1 MSVEELRAMY
11 AGMNDDG
18 ADDNEDKD
26 GVGPRTD
33 GTGDVPAG
41 DSAKSDEKPVHEHS
55 DNPDEVQSA
64 SDDDGEFEMT
74 GEPEVDDET
83 TMIAEENLGRDMTYE
98 EELATLN
105 RENEMSVEEL
115 RAMYA
120 GMNDGENNE
129 SLQEGSGEGNKDG
142 DNETVADEPEPRPD
156 GTKKRTRD
164 SLEDSSSLH
173 ASGNTGNNKKRTRK
187 EQKSNDA
194 SESSENDGTAAMEAL
209 EASAVK
215 ARETLASRPF
225 LLAPWVKLRRYQQ
238 VGLNWLVSLQSRR
251 LNGILADEMGLG
263 KTLQTISLLAYLA
276 SYKGIWGPHLVIVPT
291 SVIINWETELK
302 RFCPGFKIL
311 CYYGNA
317 KRRKELRT
325 GWTKANWYHVV
336 ITSYQLAVQDAF
348 AFKRKKW
355 YYLILD
361 EAQNIKNFQSQR
373 WQTLINFN
381 TQRRLL
387 LTGTPLQNNLME
399 LWSLLH
405 FLMPYI
411 FKSRK
416 QFSYWFS
423 NPMNNI
429 IEGTANQNADVI
441 KRLHGIIRPFVLRR
455 LKKEV
460 ETQMPG
466 KFEHIVKCQLSRRQ
480 MTLYEEF
487 LSRSSTRQ
495 ALNKGGNF
503 MGMMNVLMQLRKVCN
518 HPDLF
523 EPRSVVTPF
532 VLPSIAITTP
542 RCVCEIQKED
552 GFFESVSLGLAKPL
566 WCGSSSKPSIE
577 AALRH
582 DQTESNGLSSFCASV
597 KSTEKIEFRDDG
609 NCPTELQS
617 LIQQIYKA
625 REEEQVSRTNFHNA
639 INRRRCKA
647 FAFPYSSQ
655 LLKTLEVEC
664 NVFGRVEP
672 TEVRNRRVIE
682 TPAKLLE
689 LRKTEMDRAGDME
702 QTIEKFVFRVP
713 PAGGRYPNF
722 DNGMPDTQGE
732 SKVSKDLEKMLLE
745 PIEEILEPYRKA
757 HARLSSFFPDKKL
770 VQYDAGKLQAL
781 STLLRSLKEGDHK
794 CLIFTQMGK
803 VLDVLEAFLSM
814 NGHTYLRLDGSTGV
828 DKRQRLMD
836 RFNNDPKIFCF
847 ILSTRSGG
855 TGINLTG
862 ADTVIFYDSDW
873 NPAMDAQAQ
882 DRAHRIGQTRDV
894 HIYRLITEHS
904 IEENILKKAQ
914 KKKNLDIMV
923 MDQGKFNASTPAS
936 QKEDANKS
944 EDVKDVY
951 TKKGLQAILGF
962 ADDEPDPTSQEEENA
977 QQDMS
982 KDEMEKAMAAL
993 EDEDDAKALQGA
1005 KKEAEDDQKEFDE
1018 TSAIPKEGSEDDD
1031 EDADKAKTGKGK
1043 QTTKKTKGKTDPDS
1057 KTEVEEQNSDEKD
1070 LEKEFAAWQSTEGF
1084 DAKAI
1089 DNFLS
1094 PMERYGLNF
1103 REEIDPFYSI
1113 FYLNEQQRKMEIME
1127 GAEEIDMEK
1136 VERQKAMEE
1145 QQAIDNQDLLATG
1158 IRPEDLVRQRNL
1170 YRREKIRLR
1179 SDKMRRKITGELWS
1193 QKVDG
1198 LTKMLFWYN
1207 EETGEATWD
1216 TPLVVAE
1223 LQEQEL
1229 ALREGWGHLPHT
1241 PLTHIMEYLVPFPE
1255 RQRCSAVCR
1264 QWRIAA
1270 TDIRF
1275 VIHVYPV
1282 EMGALAKRDPSKRH
1296 HNHHATIDDALAK
1309 ALPGD
1314 TIELGDGHY
1323 WVNDPG
1329 IIVDKPLRFV
1339 GDENNP
1345 SNVVIEMS
1353 GSLQWTAKGGW
1364 IEGITFRRPKMSSG
1378 KVLPSCPMLELG
1390 GAARIDV
1397 IHSVFDNDGSTGPV
1411 GKLYGS
1417 GTKGRWEGV
1426 VLRNGGASGIHI
1438 DGSDQA
1444 KVELLNCTIKG
1455 NQADGIFATNK
1466 AKFRMVNCLVDA
1478 NHGYGVRLATAGCH
1492 ADLLDSRFKGNAS
1505 GVIKKETHCVVTS
1518 SGNTAFLKTKPKR
1531 QIPGFKLMLFRS
1543 GPAPLGF
1550 S

>member
-1 MSVEELRAMY
+1 MRFIFLFDLS
-11 AGMNDDG
+11 
-18 ADDNEDKD
+18 
-26 GVGPRTD
+26 
-33 GTGDVPAG
+33 
-41 DSAKSDEKPVHEHS
+41 
-55 DNPDEVQSA
+55 
-64 SDDDGEFEMT
+64 F
-74 GEPEVDDET
+74 
-83 TMIAEENLGRDMTYE
+83 
-98 EELATLN
+98 
-105 RENEMSVEEL
+105 
-115 RAMYA
+115 
-120 GMNDGENNE
+120 
-129 SLQEGSGEGNKDG
+129 SLTNSTNSKCVFQC
-142 DNETVADEPEPRPD
+142 T
-156 GTKKRTRD
+156 
-164 SLEDSSSLH
+164 
-173 ASGNTGNNKKRTRK
+173 
-187 EQKSNDA
+187 
-194 SESSENDGTAAMEAL
+194 
-209 EASAVK
+209 
-215 ARETLASRPF
+215 
-225 LLAPWVKLRRYQQ
+225 
-238 VGLNWLVSLQSRR
+238 
-251 LNGILADEMGLG
+251 EMGLG

-276 SYKGIWGPHLVIVPT
+276 SYKGIWGPHLVVVPT

-302 RFCPGFKIL
+302 RFCPGFKVL

-387 LTGTPLQNNLME
+387 LTGTPLQNSLME

-416 QFSYWFS
+416 EFSYWFS

-429 IEGTANQNADVI
+429 IEGTGNRNDDVI

-455 LKKEV
+455 LKKDV

-495 ALNKGGNF
+495 ALKKGGNF

-532 VLPSIAITTP
+532 ILPSIPITVP
-542 RCVCEIQKED
+542 RCSCEIHD
-552 GFFESVSLGLAKPL
+552 DNDFVNRISPSLLKPL
-566 WCGSSSKPSIE
+566 WCGSSGLPSID
-577 AALRH
+577 AAMQH
-582 DQTESNGLSSFCASV
+582 DQVESSGLNTLCAELERGE
-597 KSTEKIEFRDDG
+597 TIEYKDDEG
-609 NCPTELQS
+609 CPTELRS
-617 LIQQIYKA
+617 LINEIYRK
-625 REEEQVSRTNFHNA
+625 RNENRVSKIQFQND

-647 FAFPYSSQ
+647 STFPYSLQ
-655 LLKTLEVEC
+655 LLNTLDVDC
-664 NVFGRVEP
+664 HIFARKEP
-672 TEVRNRRVIE
+672 AEVRGNKVIE

-689 LRKTEMDRAGDME
+689 LRKSEMERASDLD

-713 PAGGRYPNF
+713 PAGGRTPIF
-722 DNGMPDTQGE
+722 DNGKPKTQGIE
-732 SKVSKDLEKMLLE
+732 STLIK
-745 PIEEILEPYRKA
+745 PIEEVLKPYRKA
-757 HARLSSFFPDKKL
+757 HVRLTSFFPDKKL

-781 STLLRSLKEGDHK
+781 STLLRTLKEGGHR

-828 DKRQRLMD
+828 DKRQRYMD
-836 RFNNDPKIFCF
+836 RFNNDNKIFCF

-904 IEENILKKAQ
+904 VEENILKKAQ

-923 MDQGKFNASTPAS
+923 MDQGKFHASAPQS
-936 QKEDANKS
+936 QVEDSSKAD
-944 EDVKDVY
+944 DVKDVY

-962 ADDEPDPTSQEEENA
+962 GDEGGDTNPEEQE
-977 QQDMS
+977 QPSDMT
-982 KDEMEKAMAAL
+982 KEDMEKAMVSL
-993 EDEDDAKALQGA
+993 EDEDDVKALRGA
-1005 KKEAEDDQKEFDE
+1005 QKEAEEDQKEFDE
-1018 TSAIPKEGSEDDD
+1018 DAAIIKEESDENEED
-1031 EDADKAKTGKGK
+1031 ENGKGK
-1043 QTTKKTKGKTDPDS
+1043 KTKRSATKKAKEEPKPEG
-1057 KTEVEEQNSDEKD
+1057 EEQNSTEKD
-1070 LEKEFAAWQSTEGF
+1070 LEKEFAAWQTKEGF
-1084 DAKAI
+1084 DEKAI
-1089 DNFLS
+1089 DKSLS
-1094 PMERYGLNF
+1094 PMERYGLKF

-1113 FYLNEQQRKMEIME
+1113 FYINEERRRYEAATE
-1127 GAEEIDMEK
+1127 SVEEVDLEE

-1158 IRPEDLVRQRNL
+1158 IRPEDLVRQRGL
-1170 YRREKIRLR
+1170 YRREKVRLK
-1179 SDKMRRKITGELWS
+1179 SEKMRRKITGELWS

-1198 LTKMLFWYN
+1198 LTKKLFWYN

-1216 TPLVVAE
+1216 TPRIVNELRAAE
-1223 LQEQEL
+1223 RAVQ
-1229 ALREGWGHLPHT
+1229 EGWSHLPIE
-1241 PLTHIMEYLVPFPE
+1241 PLSRIMGYLLPFPE

-1264 QWRIAA
+1264 QWKIAA
-1270 TDIRF
+1270 MDIRF
-1275 VIHVYPV
+1275 VKHVYPV
-1282 EMGALAKRDPSKRH
+1282 EMGALANREPSKRH
-1296 HNHHATIDDALAK
+1296 HNHFATIEDALAA

-1339 GDENNP
+1339 GDENNAA
-1345 SNVVIEMS
+1345 NVVIEMS
-1353 GSLQWTAKGGW
+1353 GSVQWTAKGGW

-1378 KVLPSCPMLELG
+1378 KSLPSFPMLQLKDSG
-1390 GAARIDV
+1390 KIDI

-1411 GKLYGS
+1411 GHLSGS
-1417 GTKGRWEGV
+1417 GNKGMWRQV
-1426 VLRNGGASGIHI
+1426 VFRHGGSAGLFI
-1438 DGSDQA
+1438 DGGNQ
-1444 KVELLNCTIKG
+1444 VEVDFTGCTIKG
-1455 NQADGIFATNK
+1455 SRGDALVATNK
-1466 AKFRMVNCLVDA
+1466 AKFKLFQCTIEDNQG
-1478 NHGYGVRLATAGCH
+1478 HGVRLATAGCQAGISH
-1492 ADLLDSRFKGNAS
+1492 SVFKDNLE
-1505 GVIKKETHCVVTS
+1505 GVIKKEPHCIVTS
-1518 SGNTAFLKTKPKR
+1518 SSNTAFLKTKPKR
-1531 QIPGFKLMLFRS
+1531 HIPGFKLMLFRP
-1543 GPAPLGF
+1543 GPPLL
-1550 S
+1550 

>member
-1 MSVEELRAMY
+1 
-11 AGMNDDG
+11 
-18 ADDNEDKD
+18 
-26 GVGPRTD
+26 
-33 GTGDVPAG
+33 
-41 DSAKSDEKPVHEHS
+41 
-55 DNPDEVQSA
+55 
-64 SDDDGEFEMT
+64 
-74 GEPEVDDET
+74 
-83 TMIAEENLGRDMTYE
+83 
-98 EELATLN
+98 
-105 RENEMSVEEL
+105 
-115 RAMYA
+115 
-120 GMNDGENNE
+120 
-129 SLQEGSGEGNKDG
+129 
-142 DNETVADEPEPRPD
+142 
-156 GTKKRTRD
+156 
-164 SLEDSSSLH
+164 
-173 ASGNTGNNKKRTRK
+173 
-187 EQKSNDA
+187 
-194 SESSENDGTAAMEAL
+194 
-209 EASAVK
+209 
-215 ARETLASRPF
+215 
-225 LLAPWVKLRRYQQ
+225 
-238 VGLNWLVSLQSRR
+238 
-251 LNGILADEMGLG
+251 MGLG
-263 KTLQTISLLAYLA
+263 KTLQTISLLSYLA
-276 SYKGIWGPHLVIVPT
+276 SYKGIWGPHLVVVPT

-302 RFCPGFKIL
+302 RFCPALKVL

-387 LTGTPLQNNLME
+387 LTGTPLQNSLME

-416 QFSYWFS
+416 EFSYWFS

-429 IEGTANQNADVI
+429 IEGTANRNDDVI

-495 ALNKGGNF
+495 ALKKGGNF

-532 VLPSIAITTP
+532 LLPSLSITVP
-542 RCVCEIQKED
+542 RCVSEIYD
-552 GFFESVSLGLAKPL
+552 NDDFENKISAAISSPL
-566 WCGSSSKPSIE
+566 WCGSSGLPSTDS
-577 AALRH
+577 ALRH
-582 DQTESNGLSSFCASV
+582 DKVESNGLQTLCAEFEQR
-597 KSTEKIEFRDDG
+597 KSNQFRG
-609 NCPTELQS
+609 LESCPMELHD
-617 LIQQIYKA
+617 LIKEIYKKKNDD
-625 REEEQVSRTNFHNA
+625 QSTKIDFQNT
-639 INRRRCKA
+639 INCRRCKSTP
-647 FAFPYSSQ
+647 FPYPLR
-655 LLKTLEVEC
+655 LLKSLEVDC
-664 NVFGRVEP
+664 NIFGRKEP
-672 TEVRNRRVIE
+672 AEVRDKQVIE
-682 TPAKLLE
+682 TPLKLLE
-689 LRKTEMDRAGDME
+689 LRRSEMERASDME

-713 PAGGRYPNF
+713 PAGGRSPTF
-722 DNGMPDTQGE
+722 DNGKPKKLGVE
-732 SKVSKDLEKMLLE
+732 GLLIN

-757 HARLSSFFPDKKL
+757 RTRLTSFFPDKKL

-781 STLLRSLKEGDHK
+781 STLLRTLKEGGHR

-828 DKRQRLMD
+828 DKRQRFMD
-836 RFNNDPKIFCF
+836 RFNNDTKIFCF

-923 MDQGKFNASTPAS
+923 MDQGKFNANAS
-936 QKEDANKS
+936 QRQEEKS
-944 EDVKDVY
+944 NRIEDVKDVY

-962 ADDEPDPTSQEEENA
+962 ADEEKDSGSEEKE
-977 QQDMS
+977 QPIDMS
-982 KDEMEKAMAAL
+982 KDEMEKAMASL
-993 EDEDDAKALQGA
+993 EDEDDVKALHGA
-1005 KKEAEDDQKEFDE
+1005 QKEAEEDRKEFDE
-1018 TSAIPKEGSEDDD
+1018 DTAIPKEASDDE
-1031 EDADKAKTGKGK
+1031 EDADNSREKKKRKIIKKGK
-1043 QTTKKTKGKTDPDS
+1043 SQTDPKPEGD
-1057 KTEVEEQNSDEKD
+1057 EQTSDEKD
-1070 LEKEFAAWQSTEGF
+1070 LEREFAAWQSKEGF
-1084 DAKAI
+1084 DEKAI
-1089 DNFLS
+1089 DKSLS
-1094 PMERYGLNF
+1094 PTERYGLRF

-1113 FYLNEQQRKMEIME
+1113 FYFNEERRRMEAME
-1127 GAEEIDMEK
+1127 EVEEVDMEE
-1136 VERQKAMEE
+1136 VERQKAIEE
-1145 QQAIDNQDLLATG
+1145 MQAIDNQDLLATG
-1158 IRPEDLVRQRNL
+1158 TRPEDLVRQRSL
-1170 YRREKIRLR
+1170 YRREKVRLR
-1179 SDKMRRKITGELWS
+1179 SEKMRRKITGELWS

-1198 LTKMLFWYN
+1198 LTKKLFWYN

-1223 LQEQEL
+1223 LRAEEL
-1229 ALREGWGHLPHT
+1229 ATQEGWSHLPAK
-1241 PLTHIMEYLVPFPE
+1241 PLTHIMGYLTPFPE
-1255 RQRCSAVCR
+1255 RQNCSVVCR
-1264 QWRIAA
+1264 EWKRAA

-1282 EMGALAKRDPSKRH
+1282 EMGALANRDPSKRH
-1296 HNHHATIDDALAK
+1296 YNHFATIEDALK
-1309 ALPGD
+1309 TALPGD
-1314 TIELGDGHY
+1314 TIGKSRIVDLEKEYFHLCTFDRLIPKLKFGSFGIFPITELGDGHY
-1323 WVNDPG
+1323 WVNNPG

-1345 SNVVIEMS
+1345 ANVVIEMS
-1353 GSLQWTAKGGW
+1353 GSVQWIANGGW

-1378 KVLPSCPMLELG
+1378 KDLPSSPMLDLTACG
-1390 GAARIDV
+1390 KIDM

-1411 GKLYGS
+1411 GHLTGS
-1417 GTKGRWEGV
+1417 GNKGTWREV
-1426 VLRNGGASGIHI
+1426 VFRNGGSAGLHI
-1438 DGSDQA
+1438 DGDE
-1444 KVELLNCTIKG
+1444 KVEVELVGCVIRG
-1455 NQADGIFATNK
+1455 NRSDGLVATNK
-1466 AKFRMVNCLVDA
+1466 ASKFKFINCTVES
-1478 NHGYGVRLATAGCH
+1478 NEGYGIRLATGGCQAG
-1492 ADLLDSRFKGNAS
+1492 LRESRFKDNIA
-1505 GVIKKETHCVVTS
+1505 GVIKKEPHCSVTS
-1518 SGNTAFLKTKPKR
+1518 SGNVAFLTVKPKKH
-1531 QIPGFKLMLFRS
+1531 IPGFKLMLLKQDPPIF
-1543 GPAPLGF
+1543 
-1550 S
+1550 